1 MKRTLDIN
9 VDQEQILS
17 KIQCFALDMDGTI
30 YLGEQ
35 WIDGAKDFLNKVE
48 EAGKRYV
55 FLTNNSS
62 KNPEVYVDKLH
73 RMGLEVGKELRTYL
87 EDVLPYLRLR

>member
-1 MKRTLDIN
+1 MKRTPDIN

-35 WIDGAKDFLNKVE
+35 WIDGIIHLVILK
-48 EAGKRYV
+48 
-55 FLTNNSS
+55 T
-62 KNPEVYVDKLH
+62 P
-73 RMGLEVGKELRTYL
+73 
-87 EDVLPYLRLR
+87 VLVILILPI

>member
-1 MKRTLDIN
+1 MKRTPDIN

-35 WIDGAKDFLNKVE
+35 WIDGAKDFLHKVE

-87 EDVLPYLRLR
+87 EDALPFLLRQ